1 MNFSPHAVQVPECA
15 APTTEL
21 SILRLRF
28 TADSL
33 TLVPPHSWNGIIC
46 RLDEQRKGQMCE
58 RNLVAIQTSAGACVH
73 AATRISNKIPNIN
86 APKPRSITSLI
97 KSGFSKSSRR
107 TKPPP
112 KESEGGLAESAP
124 KERGRPLLLDLLRP
138 GRHAPH
144 LFGWRYPATGTTVS
158 RYVQWVNGSTVL
170 EDRQ

>member
-33 TLVPPHSWNGIIC
+33 TLVPPHSWNGSFAA
-46 RLDEQRKGQMCE
+46 DERRKGQMCE
-58 RNLVAIQTSAGACVH
+58 RNLLALQTSAGACVH

-86 APKPRSITSLI
+86 APKTRSIAPLI

-112 KESEGGLAESAP
+112 KESEGGLAESAL
-124 KERGRPLLLDLLRP
+124 KREG
-138 GRHAPH
+138 APSCQASS
-144 LFGWRYPATGTTVS
+144 GPTGTPLTSLGGDTQPPGVTLS
-158 RYVQWVNGSTVL
+158 RYMQCVNGSTVL